1 MPNIAA
7 PKISIRG
14 SRNSLNEPGDA
25 NQAPLQRFSA
35 LKPHRPRRALA
46 ESIARPR
53 FSRVCV
59 TAFRNR
65 RRRLEIGPPVAS
77 GVIVLALAGRSRL
90 DVIGLGEP
98 TMQPRESAP
107 LWVGLTFV
115 LMIVGTVMYV
125 TGYFMV
131 EDLLTFFK

>member
-1 MPNIAA
+1 M
-7 PKISIRG
+7 KT
-14 SRNSLNEPGDA
+14 
-25 NQAPLQRFSA
+25 A
-35 LKPHRPRRALA
+35 LAVRALA
-46 ESIARPR
+46 ESIARPG
-53 FSRVCV
+53 FSTVCV
-59 TAFRNR
+59 TVFRNR
-65 RRRLEIGPPVAS
+65 PRRLEM
-77 GVIVLALAGRSRL
+77 GRSRERRNRPCPRRPFAL
-90 DVIGLGEP
+90 GCDRAWGEP